1 MRSKIG
7 EKAERRRKL
16 TRLRVRKFRGSKIDS
31 DESVYDIPKDLE
43 VAKYWR
49 RWSEMRREIDAALKY
64 FWKKRD
70 AHNNKR
76 TVFFRKKFSGKSVV
90 RATA

>member
-7 EKAERRRKL
+7 EKAERRRRL

-31 DESVYDIPKDLE
+31 EESVYDIPKDLE
-43 VAKYWR
+43 IAKYWR
-49 RWSEMRREIDAALKY
+49 RWSDMRREIDAALKY
-64 FWKKRD
+64 FWSKRY

-76 TVFFRKKFSGKSVV
+76 TVFFRKKFPRKIVM